1 MANFR
6 FRQLVKWSL
15 AISITLLFSSGV
27 SLQGFP
33 LRWKLIAAAS
43 ANETPSKLN
52 EVLNQLETAANKQKL
67 RSVRRTYH
75 RDFST
80 SDGLSRKALT
90 KQLKK
95 LWNKYSQLN
104 YEIELKSWERNG
116 DEIVAETVTN
126 IEGFRQAH
134 GREMRLEAQLRSRQ
148 ELVEDKIVS
157 QTILSER
164 SQVSIG
170 DDAPSVSVNSPEQ
183 VKVGETFSFDVIV
196 KEPTANERF
205 LGTALAKKVNPN
217 QYVNSQQFDLDMLPS
232 AGIYRLGT
240 APDSPGKRW
249 LSAIIVGDGGMT
261 LISQRLTIVPETSE
275 ALLPSKHDQL
285 SSLD

>member
-27 SLQGFP
+27 SLQESP

-43 ANETPSKLN
+43 ANEAPSKLH
-52 EVLNQLETAANKQKL
+52 EVLTPLETAANKQKL
-67 RSVRRTYH
+67 RAVKKAYH

-80 SDGLSRKALT
+80 TEGLDRKALT
-90 KQLKK
+90 KQLKQ
-95 LWNKYSQLN
+95 LWKKYPQLD
-104 YEIELKSWERNG
+104 YEIELKSWEVNG
-116 DEIVAETVTN
+116 DKMVAETVTN
-126 IEGFRQAH
+126 IQGVRQAH

-148 ELVEDKIVS
+148 EVVEDKIVS

-164 SQVSIG
+164 SQIYIG
-170 DDAPSVSVNSPEQ
+170 DDAPRVSVNSPDQ
-183 VKVGETFSFDVIV
+183 VQVGETFSFDVIV
-196 KEPTANERF
+196 QEPTANERF
-205 LGTALAKKVNPN
+205 LGTALEKRVNPN
-217 QYVNSQQFDLDMLPS
+217 QYMNSQQFDLDMLPS

-240 APDSPGKRW
+240 APDRPGKRW

-261 LISQRLTIVPETSE
+261 LISQRLTIVPETS
-275 ALLPSKHDQL
+275 ALSASKEYQF
-285 SSLD
+285 SSLE